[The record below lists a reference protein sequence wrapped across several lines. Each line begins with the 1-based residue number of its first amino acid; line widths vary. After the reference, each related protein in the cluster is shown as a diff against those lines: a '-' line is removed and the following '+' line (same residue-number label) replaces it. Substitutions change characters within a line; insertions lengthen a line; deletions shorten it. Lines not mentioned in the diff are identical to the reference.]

1 MCQCGSEAAKKAA
14 AVTAPKLAEDKQILG
29 ERLHALVQVVLILLN
44 ICVRILCVS
53 SVFILLHI

>member
-14 AVTAPKLAEDKQILG
+14 TAAAPKLAEDKQILG

-44 ICVRILCVS
+44 ICVRILPS
-53 SVFILLHI
+53 SVLILLYI